1 VQKEDFKD
9 LKGGKQLLH
18 DFIKELD
25 LVPTINIYGKPV
37 IRILP
42 KLFCGK
48 SCHNI
53 LDVELKHL
61 TTCVSL
67 TVDET
72 AQSIIYG
79 YGIVNVLGS
88 LFGDEYKKMATQYV
102 IKRLNEELKNG
113 RR

>member
-1 VQKEDFKD
+1 
-9 LKGGKQLLH
+9 
-18 DFIKELD
+18 
-25 LVPTINIYGKPV
+25 
-37 IRILP
+37 
-42 KLFCGK
+42 
-48 SCHNI
+48 
-53 LDVELKHL
+53 L